1 MNIQTITF
9 QPKNS
14 NTDYTVIES
23 NRYIKDHFLEDEL
36 CSKDICS
43 YKKYMPAIKYGDEYF
58 IITHYDNE
66 SECKNAIHT
75 LKDLF
80 NMDVYIL
87 TYDYNVLMTS
97 N

>member
-9 QPKNS
+9 QPTNS

-43 YKKYMPAIKYGDEYF
+43 YKKYMPAIKHGDDYF
-58 IITHYDNE
+58 VITHYDNE

-75 LKDLF
+75 LEDLF

-87 TYDYNVLMTS
+87 TYDCNVLMTS